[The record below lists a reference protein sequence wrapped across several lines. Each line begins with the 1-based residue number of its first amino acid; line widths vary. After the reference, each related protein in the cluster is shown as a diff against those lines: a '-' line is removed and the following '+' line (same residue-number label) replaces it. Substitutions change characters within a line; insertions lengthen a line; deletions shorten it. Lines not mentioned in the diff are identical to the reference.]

1 MTTTDSPNN
10 ASVSASQ
17 SDPSGAEQIHIAGG
31 HLDRRRAQSL
41 LADAG
46 ADALLLLTRQSV
58 KYATGG
64 DAGPVTLFERA
75 GSAFVVIPADA
86 GDPPSAIIGDFG
98 ATTFASRT
106 GIADVRPFPTWI
118 ETSDIT
124 GFVGQDLSLRR
135 KLALAD
141 RPPGKQRPATFEPER
156 TFALLNDVLADRG
169 LGSAAIAIETDG
181 LTAEEGEAIK
191 RACPNV
197 RWLDGGPLLAR
208 LRMIKS
214 AAEIA
219 ILARAAA
226 SAEAG
231 MRQAQSSIATGLS
244 GSALADIWRD
254 AALDH
259 AATICPGMPLD
270 TWSSVASGPDAFSGN
285 RPVQRGDTIKFD
297 VGVVV
302 DGYSSDSART
312 FACGQPPGEVSD
324 LFKTMLEAHAAAVDA
339 VAVGN
344 PLGEIHRAAM
354 TVMHRAGFDSY
365 HRGHFG
371 HGLGAS
377 SFVEQW
383 PFIGPGETEPVAPGM
398 VLAVEVPWYI
408 QGLGAFMIEDQ
419 FVIGERGPERA
430 WMLPRELVVV

>member
-1 MTTTDSPNN
+1 MMNTDTQSE
-10 ASVSASQ
+10 AAVSAGQ
-17 SDPSGAEQIHIAGG
+17 SNPTRAQPVHIGGG

-41 LADAG
+41 LAHAG
-46 ADALLLLTRQSV
+46 ADALLLLTRQAI
-58 KYATGG
+58 KYATGA
-64 DAGPVTLFERA
+64 DAGPVTLFDRA

-86 GDPPSAIIGDFG
+86 GDLPSAIIGDFG
-98 ATTFASRT
+98 AKTFSARS
-106 GIADVRPFPTWI
+106 GIADVRAFPTWI
-118 ETSDIT
+118 ETADIT
-124 GFVGQDLSLRR
+124 RFAGKDLSLRD

-156 TFALLNDVLADRG
+156 TFAMLSDLLADRG

-181 LTAEEGEAIK
+181 LTAQESEAIK

-214 AAEIA
+214 DAEIA
-219 ILARAAA
+219 ILTRAAA

-231 MRQAQSSIATGLS
+231 VRRAQASIATGVS
-244 GSALADIWRD
+244 GNALADIWRR

-259 AATICPGMPLD
+259 AATLCPGMPLD
-270 TWSSVASGPDAFSGN
+270 TWSSVASGPEAFSGKL
-285 RPVQRGDTIKFD
+285 PVQRGDTIKFD

-312 FACGQPPGEVSD
+312 FACGQPPDEVSD
-324 LFKTMLEAHAAAVDA
+324 LFETMLEAHAAAVDA

-344 PLGEIHRAAM
+344 PLGEIHRGAM
-354 TVMHRAGFDSY
+354 TVMHRAGFEGY
-365 HRGHFG
+365 RRGHFG

-408 QGLGAFMIEDQ
+408 QGLGAFMVEDQ

-430 WMLPRELVVV
+430 WTLPRELVVI

>member
-1 MTTTDSPNN
+1 MTNTDTQSE
-10 ASVSASQ
+10 AAVSAGQ
-17 SDPSGAEQIHIAGG
+17 SDPTDAEPMHIGGG
-31 HLDRRRAQSL
+31 HLDRRRSQSL

-46 ADALLLLTRQSV
+46 ADALLLLTRQTI
-58 KYATGG
+58 KYATGA
-64 DAGPVTLFERA
+64 DAGPVTLFDRA

-98 ATTFASRT
+98 ATTFAART

-118 ETSDIT
+118 ETADIT
-124 GFVGQDLSLRR
+124 GFAGKDLSLRE

-181 LTAEEGEAIK
+181 LTAMESEAIK

-219 ILARAAA
+219 ILTRAAA
-226 SAEAG
+226 AAEAG
-231 MRQAQSSIATGLS
+231 MRRAQASIATGVS
-244 GSALADIWRD
+244 GNALADIWRD

-259 AATICPGMPLD
+259 AATLCPGMPLD
-270 TWSSVASGPDAFSGN
+270 TWSSIASGPDAFSGN
-285 RPVQRGDTIKFD
+285 RPVERGDTIKFD
-297 VGVVV
+297 VGVVI

-312 FACGQPPGEVSD
+312 FACDRPPDEVSD

-344 PLGEIHRAAM
+344 PLGEIHRAAI

-383 PFIGPGETEPVAPGM
+383 PFIGPGVAEPVAPGM

-408 QGLGAFMIEDQ
+408 QGLGALMVEDQ
-419 FVIGERGPERA
+419 FVIGERGPQRA
-430 WMLPRELVVV
+430 WTLPRELVVV

>member
-1 MTTTDSPNN
+1 MTHTDTQSEATVN
-10 ASVSASQ
+10 AGQ
-17 SDPSGAEQIHIAGG
+17 SNVIRAQPARIDGG

-46 ADALLLLTRQSV
+46 VDALLLLTRQTI
-58 KYATGG
+58 KYATGA
-64 DAGPVTLFERA
+64 DAGPVTLFDKA

-98 ATTFASRT
+98 ATAFAART

-118 ETSDIT
+118 ETADIT
-124 GFVGQDLSLRR
+124 GFAGDDLSLRE

-141 RPPGKQRPATFEPER
+141 RLPGRQRPATFEPER

-169 LGSAAIAIETDG
+169 LASAAIAIETDG
-181 LTAEEGEAIK
+181 LTAAESEAIK

-197 RWLDGGPLLAR
+197 RWMDGGPLLAR

-214 AAEIA
+214 DAEIA
-219 ILARAAA
+219 ILTRAAA
-226 SAEAG
+226 AAEAG
-231 MRQAQSSIATGLS
+231 LRRAQASIATGVS
-244 GSALADIWRD
+244 GSALADIWRG

-259 AATICPGMPLD
+259 AATLCPGMPLD
-270 TWSSVASGPDAFSGN
+270 TWSSVASGSDPFSGN
-285 RPVQRGDTIKFD
+285 QPVQRGDTIKFD
-297 VGVVV
+297 VGVVI

-312 FACGQPPGEVSD
+312 FAWRQPPDEVSD
-324 LFKTMLEAHAAAVDA
+324 LFKTMLEAHTAAVDA

-344 PLGEIHRAAM
+344 PLGEIHRAAI

-408 QGLGAFMIEDQ
+408 QGLGALMVEDQ
-419 FVIGERGPERA
+419 FVIGERGPQRA
-430 WMLPRELVVV
+430 WTLPRDLVVV